1 MTLLW
6 QITGPV
12 QRNAFMGTAFIY
24 EFNYSCIFIVCFSVR
39 IWGEPVDFFN
49 HAEHSL
55 KQASIPDIPLHDII
69 DVIGGYVGKCYA
81 DSWPELRQLSLEVAK
96 STGVFVDRV
105 YTAKAILATKHELM
119 TNPQRFKGDNILFI
133 HTGGIYGF
141 IDGSMTDEIQQTNPI
156 TELASVLDC
165 N

>member
-1 MTLLW
+1 
-6 QITGPV
+6 
-12 QRNAFMGTAFIY
+12 MGSAFIY

-55 KQASIPDIPLHDII
+55 KQASIHDIPLHDII

-141 IDGSMTDEIQQTNPI
+141 IDGSMTDEIQQTNSI